1 MKKLN
6 FCIIGVAGYI
16 APRHLQS
23 IKALGHNLLISY
35 DPNDSV
41 GILDKY
47 FPKSL
52 FFNKFNI
59 FKKEFE
65 KIKNKIDYI
74 VVLSPNY
81 LHFKYIKYGLM
92 NNINVIC
99 EKPLTI
105 SSKYLKQIEKLEKK
119 YRAKVFNILQLRTLN
134 VVQQLKKKIN
144 KHKKYN
150 VKINYITPRG
160 HWYHSSWKGDENKS
174 GGILFNIGIH
184 LLDLVCYLFGD
195 YKNYQ
200 ITKLDNSS
208 AKGQII
214 FDQANV
220 NFNLSI
226 NKKDALK
233 YKKPVIRDFIIN
245 NRKID
250 LVKNFEQAHNDCYKQ
265 IISKKMF
272 TLDSVNNSIN
282 LAIKLKNALLQT

>member
-1 MKKLN
+1 MKRLN

-52 FFNKFNI
+52 FFNKYNN

-81 LHFKYIKYGLM
+81 LHFTYIKFGLM

-99 EKPLTI
+99 EKPLII
-105 SSKYLKQIEKLEKK
+105 SSKYLKKIEKLEKK
-119 YRAKVFNILQLRTLN
+119 YKAQVFNILQLRTLD
-134 VVQQLKKKIN
+134 VVQQLKKKIKN
-144 KHKKYN
+144 DKRYKVNIK
-150 VKINYITPRG
+150 YITPRG
-160 HWYHSSWKGDENKS
+160 HWYHSSWKGNQNKS

-195 YKNYQ
+195 YKKYQ
-200 ITKLDNSS
+200 MSKLNNSS
-208 AKGQII
+208 AKGQIT
-214 FDQANV
+214 
-220 NFNLSI
+220 FNHAKVDFHLSI
-226 NKKDALK
+226 NKKDTIK
-233 YKKPVIRDFIIN
+233 YKKPVIRDFVIN
-245 NRKID
+245 NKRID
-250 LVKNFEQAHNDCYKQ
+250 LAKNFEQAHIDCYKQ

-272 TLDSVNNSIN
+272 TLSSVNNSIT
-282 LAIKLKNALLQT
+282 LATKLKNELL